1 MNYPVFSVM
10 SKVSRNVFFGEEPPT
25 QTTPPGGDLA
35 ALQAQLEKAKAQ
47 IAELSAS
54 HATSTKKAA
63 EEYQGKI
70 TELTG
75 KLADFE
81 KFKLEVE
88 EERRKREIESKEG
101 DVEKLKTA
109 HAHELTKREKELEAL
124 RAEITGMKEL
134 HSAETTKQQ
143 NLITGMRLNS
153 LKADIR
159 SAAALNNAYNPEQIV
174 HLILDNFEYNEEL
187 GSYIATTKD
196 AKNRPVTLEVAEFV
210 EQYLK
215 DEKNANLVKSNAKPG
230 TGGQGGDKGGKPGDP
245 DGGKKN
251 PDKEG
256 ADDNSGKLID
266 RGDGTSSLNGRI
278 VKNEYLAQF
287 PVNDMLKREAEN
299 AGYPID
305 LLRFQK
311 AVRYGQQKEYKIQQ
325 ASRTNP

>member
-10 SKVSRNVFFGEEPPT
+10 NKVSKNVFFGEEPPT
-25 QTTPPGGDLA
+25 QPTPSGGDLA
-35 ALQAQLEKAKAQ
+35 ALQSQLEKAKAQ

-159 SAAALNNAYNPEQIV
+159 SAAALNNAYNPDQIV

-215 DEKNANLVKSNAKPG
+215 DEKNANLVKSSAKPG
-230 TGGQGGDKGGKPGDP
+230 TGGQGGDNKGGGKPGDP
-245 DGGKKN
+245 EGGKKKVEDGSDAN
-251 PDKEG
+251 QLVDLG
-256 ADDNSGKLID
+256 N
-266 RGDGTSSLNGRI
+266 GTSSFSGRL

-287 PVNDMLKREAEN
+287 PVTDLLKREAAN
-299 AGYPID
+299 AGYSVD
-305 LLRFQK
+305 FLRFQK
-311 AVRYGQQKEYKIQQ
+311 AVRYGQQKEFKLQQ
-325 ASRTNP
+325 AARTNS